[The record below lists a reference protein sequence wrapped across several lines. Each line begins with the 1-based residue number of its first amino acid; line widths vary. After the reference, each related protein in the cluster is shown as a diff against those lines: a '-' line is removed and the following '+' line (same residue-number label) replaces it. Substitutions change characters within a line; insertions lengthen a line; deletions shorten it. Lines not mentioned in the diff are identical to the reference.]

1 MSDRPR
7 TFSFVDR
14 IAELEPGRRARARF
28 TIPAGLP
35 SFPPCLIAEAVGQL
49 AAWLAMEREGF
60 RRRPVAAFASE
71 VAVGI
76 DPAPGMALDLAVE
89 IFHFGHDAVS
99 YGGNAS
105 SNGET
110 LLTLRRCVSPLLPMT
125 DFDDP
130 DAVREDF
137 DRLRGEGLPARDL
150 SGAARHRVYLAV
162 RERELGRRLVAEF
175 RVPEQAPFFAD
186 HFPRRPL
193 FPGTL
198 LLDALMRIGTELA
211 AEAIDAPRPTIVG
224 VSRVRQVK
232 LRAFIEPKA
241 LVSMTA
247 DVCATSDAN
256 VEVSLSARLGETRAA
271 SARADVRFWQPS

>member
-1 MSDRPR
+1 MPERPR

-14 IAELEPGRRARARF
+14 ITELEPGRYAVARF
-28 TIPAGLP
+28 TIPPDLP
-35 SFPPCLIAEAVGQL
+35 SFPPCLVAEAVGQL

-60 RRRPVAAFASE
+60 QRRPVAAFASE
-71 VAVGI
+71 VAVGV
-76 DPAPGMALDLAVE
+76 DPAPGMELDLAVE

-99 YGGNAS
+99 YGGVAS
-105 SNGET
+105 SGGET
-110 LLTLRRCVSPLLPMT
+110 VLTLRRCVSPMLPMG

-130 DAVREDF
+130 GIVREDF
-137 DRLRGEGLPARDL
+137 ARLRGPGFPARDL
-150 SGAARHRVYLAV
+150 TAAARHRVYLAV

-175 RVPEQAPFFAD
+175 RVPETSPVFAD

-241 LVSMTA
+241 LVSMAA
-247 DVCATSDAN
+247 DVVGTSDAN
-256 VEVSLSARLGETRAA
+256 VEISLSARVGESRAA
-271 SARADVRFWQPS
+271 SARADVRFWQPP